1 MGAKLNVVA
10 NLVVSSSGATSKNG
24 SSIGL
29 SSPADRK
36 RFHEL
41 RSESDA
47 ILIGG
52 STARREPYKKTPI
65 PLFIITHSIV
75 RLQPKNPLAKQLNL
89 SPAAALDEIS
99 NIFKNKQHA
108 QLLVEAGPKLLM
120 AMIEENLINTLH
132 LTVNHKEDGE
142 NKINLTEL
150 VKNFDLLSVDKIEDD
165 EFRKYQLSKQN

>member
-1 MGAKLNVVA
+1 MGAKLNVIA
-10 NLVVSSSGATSKNG
+10 NLVVSSTGATSKNG

-65 PLFIITHSIV
+65 PLFIITHSLV
-75 RLQPKNPLAKQLNL
+75 RLQPKNQLAKQLNL
-89 SPAAALDEIS
+89 PPAAALQEIS
-99 NIFKNKQHA
+99 NFFA
-108 QLLVEAGPKLLM
+108 QKERAQILVEAGPKLLTK
-120 AMIEENLINTLH
+120 MIDEGLIKTLY
-132 LTVNHKEDGE
+132 LTVNHETTGE
-142 NKINLTEL
+142 NIIDLADL
-150 VKNFDLLSVDKIEDD
+150 VKNFKLQSSVKVKND
-165 EFRKYQLSKQN
+165 EFQSFELA